1 MRWKCT
7 ALLVGAVIAAL
18 LVWRFAFAMPSTPIS
33 SAELLQ
39 SYDYRPD
46 SSESLQFE
54 SLSERKARF
63 SYAGHQGDVVHGYI
77 EWPENPR
84 ETTTSFPVLLGVSAM
99 GQSAVRWWQ
108 AEYKGKPTLTHSH
121 RIRELAVE
129 AGYVVVT
136 IDNRFTDSRKD
147 PQREIGAI
155 MRDLHLFGDKTD
167 YESMVHGTVMD
178 LRLLL
183 DRLALQPELD
193 MNRVTVV
200 GYSMGAQIGF
210 LLAAAD
216 SRIQRLIAMVPPYL
230 DDRTARVAPKN
241 AAPLLTDNSV
251 LLLTANDDEY
261 ASEEQNQQLFD
272 AIATVRKQH
281 LRYESGHLLPPEYI
295 EALRGNL
302 ADTH

>member
-7 ALLVGAVIAAL
+7 ALIAGVVMAAL
-18 LVWRFAFAMPSTPIS
+18 LVWRFAFAMPYTPIS
-33 SAELLQ
+33 SAEFLQ
-39 SYDYRPD
+39 SYDYRSD
-46 SSESLQFE
+46 SAEPLQFE
-54 SLSERKARF
+54 SISERKARF
-63 SYAGHQGDVVHGYI
+63 SYVGHQGDVVHGYI
-77 EWPENPR
+77 EWPESPR
-84 ETTTSFPVLLGVSAM
+84 ETTTSFPVFLGVSAM

-108 AEYKGKPTLTHSH
+108 AEYKGKPTITQSH
-121 RIRELAVE
+121 RIREMAIA
-129 AGYVVVT
+129 AGYAVVT
-136 IDNRFTDSRKD
+136 IDNRYTDSRKD
-147 PQREIGAI
+147 PQREISAI

-183 DRLALQPELD
+183 GKLALQPELN

-210 LLAAAD
+210 LLAATD
-216 SRIQRLIAMVPPYL
+216 NRIQRLIAMVPPYL

-241 AAPLLTDNSV
+241 AAPLLKEISV

-261 ASEEQNQQLFD
+261 ASKEQNQQLFD
-272 AIATVRKQH
+272 AIATTRKQH
-281 LRYESGHLLPPEYI
+281 LRYESGHLLPAEYI